1 MRSAFMNRIA
11 DQVPN
16 PDMLIFTDEA
26 VHNRKASA
34 WTKGW
39 SLVGRRC
46 VQRRHFICGQRFS
59 ILPILTLDGIIAY
72 DIIPGSVNSERFVQ
86 FLRKLVVR
94 LFLHLLWLK
103 SNMETR
109 FPSQIPT
116 LGLEVFSF
124 WIIATFTMLKKY
136 ESLSKMKHVHFT
148 LCLLFL
154 QYTYYLLAFL
164 LECKLIFLPSY
175 SPDLNPIEQA
185 FSSIKSYLRHYW
197 QDQTFSIMDRA
208 CQNIDSKK
216 AWAFFCASGY
226 VV

>member
-1 MRSAFMNRIA
+1 M
-11 DQVPN
+11 
-16 PDMLIFTDEA
+16 
-26 VHNRKASA
+26 
-34 WTKGW
+34 
-39 SLVGRRC
+39 
-46 VQRRHFICGQRFS
+46 
-59 ILPILTLDGIIAY
+59 
-72 DIIPGSVNSERFVQ
+72 Q
-86 FLRKLVVR
+86 FLHELVVH

-116 LGLEVFSF
+116 PGLEAFSF

-136 ESLSKMKHVHFT
+136 ESLSKMKHVCFT

-154 QYTYYLLAFL
+154 QYTYYLLAFP
-164 LECKLIFLPSY
+164 LECKLIFLPPY

-185 FSSIKSYLRHYW
+185 FSSIKSYLRCYW
-197 QDQTFSIMDRA
+197 QDQTFSIMDRV

-216 AWAFFCASGY
+216 AWAFFHASGY